1 MVWRHRIGPVDAAL
15 GGGLALA
22 VLLTGLTGPRSWFL
36 TAMLALAA
44 ASLVLRRALPLAP
57 VLVTIA
63 VTAAQV
69 VAGRLSDEV
78 LVLATWMLGAYAVA
92 AWARVRTAV
101 AGLGLWLVAM
111 MLGTVATDDWSNV
124 LFGSTLMVAA
134 WVPGLVVR
142 RWRLATEVARGQAL
156 RAEEE
161 GGERAR
167 AAVEAER
174 ARIARELHDVVA
186 HAVGIMVVQAT
197 AAEQQVDDD
206 PVAVRRA
213 LQAIQSAGR
222 QAAADLARMLGVLH
236 DPAGEPPD
244 RLPVPSLTRLDELLA
259 GAAGHPV
266 SVAVEGDLEGLPP
279 AVDLSAYRV
288 VQEALT
294 NALKHAPGS
303 AVEVRVVR
311 SSGAVQVEV
320 VDRAPASVTSSGPA
334 VPGSGN
340 GLRGLRERVQVFGGR
355 FEAGPEAH
363 GGFRV
368 AAVLP
373 IEGPP

>member
-1 MVWRHRIGPVDAAL
+1 
-15 GGGLALA
+15 
-22 VLLTGLTGPRSWFL
+22 
-36 TAMLALAA
+36 
-44 ASLVLRRALPLAP
+44 
-57 VLVTIA
+57 
-63 VTAAQV
+63 
-69 VAGRLSDEV
+69 
-78 LVLATWMLGAYAVA
+78 MLGAYAVA

-142 RWRLATEVARGQAL
+142 RWRLATEVARVQAL

-186 HAVGIMVVQAT
+186 HAVGVMVVQAT

-294 NALKHAPGS
+294 NALKHAGQAHAVVWVRYSADSLELEIVDDGPG
-303 AVEVRVVR
+303 AQAPVA
-311 SSGAVQVEV
+311 SG
-320 VDRAPASVTSSGPA
+320 GH
-334 VPGSGN
+334 
-340 GLRGLRERVQVFGGR
+340 GLAGMRERVALYGGR
-355 FEAGPEAH
+355 LDAGRRPS
-363 GGFRV
+363 GGFAVRV
-368 AAVLP
+368 LLP
-373 IEGPP
+373 VR